1 MAAEN
6 MHFVLSE
13 QMPSKYNKQVW
24 LQTVLEAVH
33 MLSNHGIYMQTANQ
47 LITITAAYSQ
57 VATDQVAQFHQL
69 AQACASLSVNV
80 HLQLEQ

>member
-47 LITITAAYSQ
+47 LITITAAYS
-57 VATDQVAQFHQL
+57 
-69 AQACASLSVNV
+69 
-80 HLQLEQ
+80 